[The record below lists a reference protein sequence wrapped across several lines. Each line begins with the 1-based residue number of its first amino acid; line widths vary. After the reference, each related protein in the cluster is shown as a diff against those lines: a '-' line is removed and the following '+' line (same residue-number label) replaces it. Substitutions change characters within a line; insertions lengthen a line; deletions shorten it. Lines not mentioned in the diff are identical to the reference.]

1 MKRRIISILSVI
13 IAMLISLFAVGC
25 TGCAGCAGDTSIMFN
40 NNFLGGGSA
49 TDAQVGYKEVLTY
62 DVSFKESYSGIEKN
76 LNTNDYFDYNFSN
89 GSYKITFSSLASLP
103 EGVDMQFS
111 LGEGVSN
118 YYYLKTEFNIDAWYK
133 VAGEYAD
140 GGVDLNGG
148 KLYKDSIVSEVYFL
162 PSGNSFAPIK
172 AITTQKQSTL
182 YISSTP
188 SVNYQTYQFTTIYKA
203 GTYTTTTT
211 YNDATNQTTSNYSV
225 KSAIDNTQLLFAIRN
240 ISVDLDSTFVLPT
253 VSPAYSSPQELAIKN
268 KSEETLSKSIEGL
281 GDNLEI
287 PVSNYMIY
295 RNADKNTGCP
305 QYAKIQKA
313 TSNNSKSL
321 LIEYSAALMPCDTPF
336 AFMGVLVYSLSSVNY
351 N

>member
-1 MKRRIISILSVI
+1 MKKRIISIISVI
-13 IAMLISLFAVGC
+13 IATFVSLFAVGC

-40 NNFLGGGSA
+40 NNFLSGGSA

-62 DVSFKESYSGIEKN
+62 DVAFKESYSDIQKN
-76 LNTNDYFDYNFSN
+76 LNTNEYFNYNFSN
-89 GSYKITFSSLASLP
+89 GSYKMTFSSLATLP
-103 EGVDMQFS
+103 DGVDVQFN
-111 LGEGVSN
+111 LGDGSSN

-133 VAGEYAD
+133 VPGEYAD
-140 GGVDLNGG
+140 GGIDLNGG

-162 PSGNSFAPIK
+162 TSGNSFAPIK
-172 AITTQKQSTL
+172 ATTMQKQSSL

-188 SVNYQTYQFTTIYKA
+188 SVNYQTCQFTTVYKA

-211 YNDATNQTTSNYSV
+211 YNNATNQTTSNYSV
-225 KSAIDNTQLLFAIRN
+225 KSAIDNTQLLFALRN
-240 ISVDLDSTFVLPT
+240 ISVDLDGTFILPT
-253 VSPAYSSPQELAIKN
+253 VSPAYSSPQELAVKN
-268 KSEETLSKSIEGL
+268 KSEETLSKSILGL

-305 QYAKIQKA
+305 QYAKVQKSSPN
-313 TSNNSKSL
+313 TKSL
-321 LIEYSAALMPCDTPF
+321 LIEYTASLMPCDTPF
-336 AFMGVLVYSLSSVNY
+336 AFMGALVYTLTSVSY